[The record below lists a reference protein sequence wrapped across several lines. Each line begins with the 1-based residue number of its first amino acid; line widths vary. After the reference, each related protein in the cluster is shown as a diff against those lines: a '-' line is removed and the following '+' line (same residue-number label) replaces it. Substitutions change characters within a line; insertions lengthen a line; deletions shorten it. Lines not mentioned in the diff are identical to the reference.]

1 MGSRSFC
8 FIFIFF
14 NMKFFALFALVAV
27 AAAFDQAWEDYK
39 LEFDKHYT
47 PEEEAMRYANW
58 KKDAE
63 EVLLHNAMYG
73 HEFTQG
79 VNALSDLTEEEYKQQ
94 YLSSLIVPTSSNATM
109 HVADNE
115 PIPNAVDWRSQGL
128 VTPVKNQG
136 SCGSC
141 YSFSAT
147 GALEGQWK
155 KNHGSLPNLSEQQH
169 VDCSGRYGNYGCRG
183 GWYQSCWR
191 YAKDAGGNQGEST
204 YRYTAR
210 QGRCK
215 FNRGQVV
222 ATVSGYHD
230 TQPGSENDLT
240 NALASVGPVSV
251 AIDASPNSFR
261 RYRSGVHY
269 SRSCSSRR
277 LNHAVPA
284 VGYGSEGGRDYFLVK
299 NSWATRW
306 GAGGYIK
313 MARNMRNNCGIA
325 TKPSYPT
332 VCTKGIEINLQISM
346 EARRKNLKQRQN
358 HELA

>member
-1 MGSRSFC
+1 MGPRSSC
-8 FIFIFF
+8 CIFIFF
-14 NMKFFALFALVAV
+14 TMKFFALFALVAV

-58 KKDAE
+58 KRDAE

-73 HEFTQG
+73 HEFTQA

-115 PIPNAVDWRSQGL
+115 PIPN
-128 VTPVKNQG
+128 
-136 SCGSC
+136 
-141 YSFSAT
+141 
-147 GALEGQWK
+147 
-155 KNHGSLPNLSEQQH
+155 LSEQQY

-191 YAKDAGGNQGEST
+191 YAKDAGGNQGEDT

-210 QGRCK
+210 QGRCR
-215 FNRGQVV
+215 FNRRQVV
-222 ATVSGYHD
+222 ATVRGYHD
-230 TQPGSENDLT
+230 TRAGSENDLT
-240 NALASVGPVSV
+240 NALARIGPVSV
-251 AIDASPNSFR
+251 AIDASPSSFR

-269 SRSCSSRR
+269 ARSCSSSR
-277 LNHAVPA
+277 LSHAVLA
-284 VGYGSEGGRDYFLVK
+284 VGYGSEGGQDYYLVK
-299 NSWATRW
+299 NSWATSW

-313 MARNMRNNCGIA
+313 MARNRRNNCGIA
-325 TKPSYPT
+325 TKPSYPL
-332 VCTKGIEINLQISM
+332 V
-346 EARRKNLKQRQN
+346 
-358 HELA
+358 

>member
-8 FIFIFF
+8 CIFIFF

-63 EVLLHNAMYG
+63 DVDLHNAMYG
-73 HEFTQG
+73 HEFTQA
-79 VNALSDLTEEEYKQQ
+79 VNALSDLTEEEYRQQ
-94 YLSSLIVPTSSNATM
+94 YLSSLIVPASSNATM
-109 HVADNE
+109 HVPSNE

-136 SCGSC
+136 RCGSC

-155 KNHGSLPNLSEQQH
+155 KNHGSLPNLSEQQY
-169 VDCSGRYGNYGCRG
+169 VDCS
-183 GWYQSCWR
+183 
-191 YAKDAGGNQGEST
+191 
-204 YRYTAR
+204 
-210 QGRCK
+210 GRCK
-215 FNRGQVV
+215 FNRGAVV

-240 NALASVGPVSV
+240 NALARVGPVSV
-251 AIDASPNSFR
+251 AIDAGSSSFR

-277 LNHAVPA
+277 LNHAVLA
-284 VGYGSEGGRDYFLVK
+284 VGYGSEGGQDYYLVK

-313 MARNMRNNCGIA
+313 MARNRRNNCGIA
-325 TKPSYPT
+325 TKPSYPL
-332 VCTKGIEINLQISM
+332 V
-346 EARRKNLKQRQN
+346 
-358 HELA
+358 

>member
-1 MGSRSFC
+1 MGWYQRRVHGTTKFLLYLHL
-8 FIFIFF
+8 FF
-14 NMKFFALFALVAV
+14 TMKFFALFALVAV

-73 HEFTQG
+73 HEFTQA

-136 SCGSC
+136 QCGSC

-147 GALEGQWK
+147 GALEGAWK
-155 KNHGSLPNLSEQQH
+155 KARGSLPNLSEQQY
-169 VDCSGRYGNYGCRG
+169 VDCSGRYGNYGCQG

-191 YAKDAGGNQGEST
+191 YAKDAGGNEPETS

-210 QGRCK
+210 QGYCK
-215 FNRGQVV
+215 FNRGAVV

-240 NALASVGPVSV
+240 NALARVGPVSV
-251 AIDASPNSFR
+251 AIDAGSSSFR

-277 LNHAVPA
+277 LNHAVLA
-284 VGYGSEGGRDYFLVK
+284 VGYGSEGGRDYYLVK
-299 NSWATRW
+299 NSWATSW

-325 TKPSYPT
+325 TKPSYPL
-332 VCTKGIEINLQISM
+332 V
-346 EARRKNLKQRQN
+346 
-358 HELA
+358 

>member
-1 MGSRSFC
+1 MGTTKFLLYLHL
-8 FIFIFF
+8 FF
-14 NMKFFALFALVAV
+14 TMKFLALFPLVAV

-58 KKDAE
+58 KKDTE

-136 SCGSC
+136 QCGSC

-155 KNHGSLPNLSEQQH
+155 KNHGSLPNLSEQQY

-191 YAKDAGGNQGEST
+191 YAKDAGGNQGENS

-222 ATVSGYHD
+222 ATVRGYHD
-230 TQPGSENDLT
+230 TRAGSENDLDPSLLPSMLLP
-240 NALASVGPVSV
+240 APSV
-251 AIDASPNSFR
+251 ATDLVSTTPEAA
-261 RYRSGVHY
+261 H
-269 SRSCSSRR
+269 
-277 LNHAVPA
+277 PA
-284 VGYGSEGGRDYFLVK
+284 VL
-299 NSWATRW
+299 ATLSLLSDTEAKEAETTTWSRTRGQPAGEPVDTSRW
-306 GAGGYIK
+306 PE
-313 MARNMRNNCGIA
+313 
-325 TKPSYPT
+325 T
-332 VCTKGIEINLQISM
+332 
-346 EARRKNLKQRQN
+346 
-358 HELA
+358 